1 MTKTTKGNMKTK
13 TLLAMGLCA
22 AIGFMGLAATRVFAA
37 EEGQEHGEQAENGGK
52 MKIPDT
58 VEGIFKEIHSHH
70 MELSEVVKNKTLA
83 EVHHHAFA
91 IRDLA
96 NALPAKAAAEK
107 KKQVEGTTK
116 SIARL
121 AEDLDASGDAND
133 QAKTEANLKKLD
145 GLVKALETSFGI
157 KSGGDAVL
165 QYTCPMHPE
174 VVQDK
179 PGNCPKC
186 NMELVE
192 KH

>member
-1 MTKTTKGNMKTK
+1 M
-13 TLLAMGLCA
+13 AMGLCA
-22 AIGFMGLAATRVFAA
+22 AIGLLNLIPSTVFAA
-37 EEGQEHGEQAENGGK
+37 DQPHERGEHSDGR

-58 VEGIFKEIHSHH
+58 VEGIFKEIREHH
-70 MELSEVVKNKTLA
+70 MELAEVVKNKKLA

-96 NALPAKAAAEK
+96 NGLPPKAAAEK
-107 KKQVEGTTK
+107 RKQVEGTAK

-133 QAKTEANLKKLD
+133 QAKTEANVKKLD
-145 GLVKALETSFGI
+145 RLVKALETQFGF
-157 KSGGDAVL
+157 KSAGDSVAM

-174 VVQDK
+174 VVQTT

-186 NMELVE
+186 GMKLVE
-192 KH
+192 KR